1 MLDGTPDSWTG
12 HLDVV
17 RQMIEREE
25 NPYTSFEASLVALG
39 TEWGLLALPGEM
51 FGDYEL
57 WVEEQAPFSHKMIAA
72 YTNDGTV
79 GYIPTDQAL
88 TLGAEDPLRAERECM
103 EATAWPGFFYGV
115 DVRGA
120 WLPYTSGI
128 EAQIRGAL
136 GALWA
141 T

>member
-1 MLDGTPDSWTG
+1 M
-12 HLDVV
+12 
-17 RQMIEREE
+17 
-25 NPYTSFEASLVALG
+25 
-39 TEWGLLALPGEM
+39 ALPGEM

-57 WVEEQAPFSHKMIAA
+57 WVEQQAPFSHRMVSA
-72 YTNDGTV
+72 YTNDGNV
-79 GYIPTDQAL
+79 GYIPTDKAL

-103 EATAWPGFFYGV
+103 EATAWPGIFYGV

-128 EAQIRGAL
+128 EAQIHGVLRE
-136 GALWA
+136 LWA